1 MTTIVRTRD
10 NQADGSPPVA
20 HTVKLTASTVDI
32 LDACRLR
39 YQRTVLLRDAKTER
53 SSNEP
58 PQGASNPLRRSMSA
72 HRALAV
78 FNRTLMTEGRRPDVD
93 RLIQSLWPPRRT
105 ATSETEETVT
115 FVQACL
121 HAYDEYLALSDLR
134 PIAAEHVIVTPQ
146 RRILGHGDVTVAL
159 TGRIDVVHRV
169 SSGASNAQ
177 DNPDRARKAGLVACD
192 FKCSHNG
199 GSLPLAQ
206 EMAELASSTVTHLLL
221 DYFYPEASSI
231 EIMRLL
237 LPGGHFVRIQLSSDM
252 LNSGRECLRQLALDV
267 ARGDD
272 TPHVSEACG
281 TCAYLTWCPAHYR
294 PDADG
299 QF

>member
-1 MTTIVRTRD
+1 MTTIARTRG
-10 NQADGSPPVA
+10 NQLDESPPVA

-39 YQRTVLLRDAKTER
+39 YQRTVLLHDARTER
-53 SSNEP
+53 NGNEP
-58 PQGASNPLRRSMSA
+58 PKGAPNPLRRSMSA

-93 RLIQSLWPPRRT
+93 HLIQSLWPPRRT

-121 HAYDEYLALSDLR
+121 HAYDEYLTLSELE
-134 PIAAEHVIVTPQ
+134 PIATEHVIVTPQ
-146 RRILGHGDVTVAL
+146 RRILGHDDVTVAL
-159 TGRIDVVHRV
+159 TGRIDVVHRM
-169 SSGASNAQ
+169 SNGASNEQ
-177 DNPDRARKAGLVACD
+177 NNPGRAHEAGLVACD

-206 EMAELASSTVTHLLL
+206 EMAEMASSTVTHLLL

-237 LPGGHFVRIQLSSDM
+237 LPAGHFVRIQLSNDM
-252 LNSGRECLRQLALDV
+252 LDRGRECLRQLALDV
-267 ARGDD
+267 ARTDE
-272 TPHVSEACG
+272 TPHVSEGCG
-281 TCAYLTWCPAHYR
+281 TCTYLTRCPAHYR
-294 PDADG
+294 PDSDG